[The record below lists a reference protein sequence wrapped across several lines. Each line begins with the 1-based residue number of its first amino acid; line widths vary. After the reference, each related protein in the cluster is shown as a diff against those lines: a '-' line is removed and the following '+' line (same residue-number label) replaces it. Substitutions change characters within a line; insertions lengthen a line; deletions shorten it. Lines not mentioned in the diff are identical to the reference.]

1 MYKRMNEQL
10 QKEGAMALVTGASS
24 GIGLAY
30 ARELA
35 RRGYDLLLV
44 SNEQERIGTVAEE
57 LAAAFGVKTIPLCM
71 DLARSEA
78 ARELYDYFEREKLQ
92 IGILVNNAG
101 IFFFDD
107 LTEVAPERIE
117 TMLLLHIRTVTLLC
131 RYFGAAMKRRRA
143 GYILNM
149 SSLSAWTPAPGISVY
164 AASKS
169 YIRKFSQMLRYE
181 LHQYGVGVTTVCPGA
196 IATGLYNL
204 SDYYQR
210 LALRLGVM
218 MKPERL
224 ARKGLR
230 AMFARRD
237 YILPGA
243 VNRFFVLALYLLPV
257 QLIYYI
263 KEHTKL
269 YRYGR

>member
-1 MYKRMNEQL
+1 MYKRTNEQL

-78 ARELYDYFEREKLQ
+78 ARELYDYCEREKLQ

-131 RYFGAAMKRRRA
+131 RYFGAAMKARGK

-149 SSLSAWTPAPGISVY
+149 SSMSAGMPFPGISVY
-164 AASKS
+164 AATKS
-169 YIRKFSQMLRYE
+169 YLKQFSKAIHNE
-181 LHQYGVGVTTVCPGA
+181 LYDYGVRVTAVCPGA
-196 IATGLYNL
+196 VATDLYNL
-204 SDYYQR
+204 SGHYQR
-210 LALRLGVM
+210 LGLRLGIL

-224 ARKGLR
+224 ACKGLR

>member
-1 MYKRMNEQL
+1 
-10 QKEGAMALVTGASS
+10 
-24 GIGLAY
+24 
-30 ARELA
+30 
-35 RRGYDLLLV
+35 
-44 SNEQERIGTVAEE
+44 
-57 LAAAFGVKTIPLCM
+57 
-71 DLARSEA
+71 
-78 ARELYDYFEREKLQ
+78 
-92 IGILVNNAG
+92 
-101 IFFFDD
+101 
-107 LTEVAPERIE
+107 
-117 TMLLLHIRTVTLLC
+117 
-131 RYFGAAMKRRRA
+131 MKRRRA

>member
-1 MYKRMNEQL
+1 
-10 QKEGAMALVTGASS
+10 MALVTGASS

-35 RRGYDLLLV
+35 RRDYDLLLV
-44 SNEQERIGTVAEE
+44 SNEKERIRTVAEE
-57 LAAAFGVKTIPLCM
+57 LATDYGVKTIPLCV

-78 ARELYDYFEREKLQ
+78 ASELYDYCEREGLR

-101 IFFFDD
+101 VFFFND
-107 LTEVAPERIE
+107 LTEVAPEQIGK
-117 TMLLLHIRTVTLLC
+117 MLLLHIQTVTLLC
-131 RYFGAAMKRRRA
+131 HYFGAAMKRRGG

-169 YIRKFSQMLRYE
+169 YIRKLSQMLRYE

-204 SDYYQR
+204 SDHYQQ

-230 AMFARRD
+230 AMFVRRD
-237 YILPGA
+237 YIIPGV
-243 VNRFFVLALYLLPV
+243 VNRFFALMLYLLPAR
-257 QLIYYI
+257 LIYYV

>member
-1 MYKRMNEQL
+1 MCIRDRLSGQAVQFCGIECADQGSVATTGHSDSCCCAIACLRRPGDVYKRQ
-10 QKEGAMALVTGASS
+10 
-24 GIGLAY
+24 
-30 ARELA
+30 
-35 RRGYDLLLV
+35 
-44 SNEQERIGTVAEE
+44 
-57 LAAAFGVKTIPLCM
+57 

-78 ARELYDYFEREKLQ
+78 ARELYEYCEREKLQ

>member
-57 LAAAFGVKTIPLCM
+57 LATAFGVKTIPLCM

-78 ARELYDYFEREKLQ
+78 ARELYDYCEREKLQ

-117 TMLLLHIRTVTLLC
+117 TMLLLHIRTVT
-131 RYFGAAMKRRRA
+131 
-143 GYILNM
+143 LNM

>member
-1 MYKRMNEQL
+1 M
-10 QKEGAMALVTGASS
+10 
-24 GIGLAY
+24 
-30 ARELA
+30 
-35 RRGYDLLLV
+35 
-44 SNEQERIGTVAEE
+44 AEE

-78 ARELYDYFEREKLQ
+78 ARELYDYCEREKLQ

-224 ARKGLR
+224 ACKGLR

>member
-1 MYKRMNEQL
+1 MGILNDFSL
-10 QKEGAMALVTGASS
+10 EGKVALVTGASY
-24 GIGLAY
+24 GIGFAIATAY
-30 ARELA
+30 
-35 RRGYDLLLV
+35 
-44 SNEQERIGTVAEE
+44 EQEGATIVFNDIKQELVDKGIASYKEE
-57 LAAAFGVKTIPLCM
+57 GIDAHGYVCDVT
-71 DLARSEA
+71 DEA
-78 ARELYDYFEREKLQ
+78 AVNEMVARIESEVGVID
-92 IGILVNNAG
+92 ILVNNAG

-107 LTEVAPERIE
+107 LTEVTPERIE

-210 LALRLGVM
+210 LALRLGVSM
-218 MKPERL
+218 NPERL

>member
-44 SNEQERIGTVAEE
+44 SNEQEPDRDGGRRVGCGFRRENDPVVYGSGPLRSGPGTVR
-57 LAAAFGVKTIPLCM
+57 LLRKG
-71 DLARSEA
+71 EA
-78 ARELYDYFEREKLQ
+78 ADWDTCEQ
-92 IGILVNNAG
+92 
-101 IFFFDD
+101 
-107 LTEVAPERIE
+107 
-117 TMLLLHIRTVTLLC
+117 C
-131 RYFGAAMKRRRA
+131 RYFLFRRPDRGGSRTDRDDASAAHPDRDAAVPLFRRGDETPPCGVYPEYVIVVGLDPGARNLGLCGQQKLYPEVFADAALRTASIRGRRDDR
-143 GYILNM
+143 M
-149 SSLSAWTPAPGISVY
+149 S
-164 AASKS
+164 
-169 YIRKFSQMLRYE
+169 R
-181 LHQYGVGVTTVCPGA
+181 A